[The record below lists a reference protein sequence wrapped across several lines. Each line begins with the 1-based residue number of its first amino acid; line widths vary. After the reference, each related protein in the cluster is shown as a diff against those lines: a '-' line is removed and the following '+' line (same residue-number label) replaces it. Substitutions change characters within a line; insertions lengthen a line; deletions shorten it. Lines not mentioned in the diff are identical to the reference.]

1 MHLTKSNIHSSLIKL
16 PQTEKEN
23 LKTNKKKTTTN
34 ILIGEKNFP
43 LTARIRMNVHSYYSD
58 PARGPNKHNKARKK

>member
-1 MHLTKSNIHSSLIKL
+1 MHFTKSNIHSSLIKL

-23 LKTNKKKTTTN
+23 LKTTTKETTTN

-43 LTARIRMNVHSYYSD
+43 LTARIRMNVHS
-58 PARGPNKHNKARKK
+58 